1 VAIVQ
6 PGFQA
11 TSQAKPSGSAGQILK
26 SQANSGAAF
35 AVAQSSNPDYEF
47 IRLKFR
53 LLLFLTLLAFGGFV
67 YCARGGVV
75 DSAHHSD
82 GLLDLVSSF
91 VVPEVPDKYPLE
103 LRSTASIDI
112 VVGHARKDQS
122 GGILVSGLARQ
133 RTGAC
138 TLGPN
143 MKLEVV
149 VRGPH
154 REVLEQSTTDCYL
167 RSPGHGLAAQAHF
180 ALYLKSVPPPGSAVE
195 ISCRPG

>member
-1 VAIVQ
+1 VVA
-6 PGFQA
+6 
-11 TSQAKPSGSAGQILK
+11 
-26 SQANSGAAF
+26 GAPITDY
-35 AVAQSSNPDYEF
+35 QS

-53 LLLFLTLLAFGGFV
+53 SLIVLSLLTFGGAI
-67 YCARGGVV
+67 YYARGGVV
-75 DSAHHSD
+75 DSVHHSD

-103 LRSTASIDI
+103 LRSTPIVDI

-133 RTGAC
+133 RMGAC

-154 REVLEQSTTDCYL
+154 HEVLEQTTTDCYL

-180 ALYLKSVPPPGSAVE
+180 AVYLKSVPPPGSAVE

>member
-1 VAIVQ
+1 MVA
-6 PGFQA
+6 
-11 TSQAKPSGSAGQILK
+11 
-26 SQANSGAAF
+26 GA
-35 AVAQSSNPDYEF
+35 PITDYESN
-47 IRLKFR
+47 RLKFR
-53 LLLFLTLLAFGGFV
+53 LLFVLSLLAFGGVV
-67 YCARGGVV
+67 YYARGGVV
-75 DSAHHSD
+75 DSAQHSD

-103 LRSTASIDI
+103 LRSTPTVDI

-133 RTGAC
+133 RVGSFTP
-138 TLGPN
+138 GPN

-154 REVLEQSTTDCYL
+154 REVLEQTTTDCYL

-195 ISCRPG
+195 ISCLPG

>member
-1 VAIVQ
+1 VVAGESI
-6 PGFQA
+6 A
-11 TSQAKPSGSAGQILK
+11 
-26 SQANSGAAF
+26 
-35 AVAQSSNPDYEF
+35 DYEST
-47 IRLKFR
+47 RLKLR
-53 LLLFLTLLAFGGFV
+53 LLFVLSLLAFGGLV
-67 YCARGGVV
+67 YYARGGVV
-75 DSAHHSD
+75 ESAHRSD

-103 LRSTASIDI
+103 LRSTPSVDI

-180 ALYLKSVPPPGSAVE
+180 AVYLRSVPPPGSAVE